1 MFRYT
6 KQLFA
11 AVAVLATVQAAQGPG
26 FAVSLTEAGA
36 NKGKNVLMPLL
47 FQHLQNVSVPD
58 ISFDGGSMKNI
69 LVQLP
74 QPALDAVDI
83 KFDGANNGGELVCS
97 KATAHATADFH
108 FEYLFLKVNGKADIK
123 INKAALDVEL
133 DAGTQPGTPAPEL
146 APMAKVQKMQITV
159 NPEDIDIELTGGLVA
174 KIAGVLIPLLKKE
187 VIPSIITQVTKTA
200 TDLINDTLDDALKL
214 YGTQEEIPFLAGVTA
229 DYAQVGGP
237 EVTAQKVF

>member
-1 MFRYT
+1 
-6 KQLFA
+6 
-11 AVAVLATVQAAQGPG
+11 
-26 FAVSLTEAGA
+26 
-36 NKGKNVLMPLL
+36 
-47 FQHLQNVSVPD
+47 
-58 ISFDGGSMKNI
+58 
-69 LVQLP
+69 
-74 QPALDAVDI
+74 
-83 KFDGANNGGELVCS
+83 
-97 KATAHATADFH
+97 
-108 FEYLFLKVNGKADIK
+108 
-123 INKAALDVEL
+123 
-133 DAGTQPGTPAPEL
+133 
-146 APMAKVQKMQITV
+146 MQITV